1 MANTHIIAVAGKGGV
16 GKTTTC
22 GMIIDYLCKQKKGP
36 ILVVDADANSN
47 LNEVLGVE
55 VETTLGDIR
64 EEMARAEQKGVADV
78 EKLIHDTISKY
89 NDEEPPY
96 KAIKNIV
103 FRDTPFEKTTTN
115 KIKRKY
121 NTK

>member
-1 MANTHIIAVAGKGGV
+1 MVISAEIYPN
-16 GKTTTC
+16 
-22 GMIIDYLCKQKKGP
+22 
-36 ILVVDADANSN
+36 
-47 LNEVLGVE
+47 
-55 VETTLGDIR
+55 R
-64 EEMARAEQKGVADV
+64 ARAEQKGVADV

-121 NTK
+121 ITK